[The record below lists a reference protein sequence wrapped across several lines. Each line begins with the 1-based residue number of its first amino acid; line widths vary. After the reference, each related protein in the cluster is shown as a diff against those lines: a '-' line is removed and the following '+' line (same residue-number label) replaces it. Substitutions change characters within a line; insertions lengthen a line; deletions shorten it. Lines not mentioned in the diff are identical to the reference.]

1 MSLRDSAKEIGSFDT
16 AWFMVSLD
24 EPARNKAFADSVG
37 ADIVLLSDPTRKM
50 AAEYGVLAPGGNYT
64 RRWTFYI
71 DKQGVVQKID
81 KAVQPTGHGE
91 SVARTLGELGLP
103 VTKSPLPD
111 EGSGTASS
119 GPE

>member
-24 EPARNKAFADSVG
+24 EPERNKAFAESVG

-50 AAEYGVLAPGGNYT
+50 AEEYGVLAPGGNYT

-71 DKQGVVQKID
+71 DQEGVVRKID
-81 KAVQPTGHGE
+81 KAVEPAEHGE
-91 SVARTLGELGLP
+91 SVARSLGELGLP
-103 VTKSPLPD
+103 KAKTATSAD
-111 EGSGTASS
+111 GSRSVPAGTQ
-119 GPE
+119 